1 MAGRLQGK
9 AAIVTGA
16 GSGNGRGIAAAFA
29 REGARVL
36 VSDIRL
42 PAAEETAGL
51 IRASGGVCEVVQ
63 ADVSKRAD
71 ITGMVDACVAAWGT
85 VHVLVNNVGILV
97 PGGVEEVE
105 EEAWDRVFTANLKSV
120 LFACRAAL
128 PHMTRQGSGAIINIS
143 SISAIRHLG
152 LNYIAYPTSKAAID
166 HMTRIMA
173 VQYGPKGIR
182 CNSIQPGFIDTPMV
196 KNQVVGALGAGKG
209 EEEAAY
215 QGYKAKRAA
224 QVPMR
229 RVGTPD
235 DIGNAAV
242 FLASDEAS
250 YITGQA
256 LTVDGGVTQSVGN

>member
-1 MAGRLQGK
+1 
-9 AAIVTGA
+9 
-16 GSGNGRGIAAAFA
+16 
-29 REGARVL
+29 
-36 VSDIRL
+36 
-42 PAAEETAGL
+42 
-51 IRASGGVCEVVQ
+51 
-63 ADVSKRAD
+63 
-71 ITGMVDACVAAWGT
+71 
-85 VHVLVNNVGILV
+85 
-97 PGGVEEVE
+97 
-105 EEAWDRVFTANLKSV
+105 
-120 LFACRAAL
+120 
-128 PHMTRQGSGAIINIS
+128 MTRQGSSAIINIS
-143 SISAIRHLG
+143 SMSAIRHLG

>member
-1 MAGRLQGK
+1 MTGRLQGK

-16 GSGNGRGIAAAFA
+16 GSGNGRGIAASFA

-36 VSDIRL
+36 VSDIRE
-42 PAAEETAGL
+42 AAAAQTAVM
-51 IRASGGVCEVVQ
+51 IRENGGICEVVQ
-63 ADVSKRAD
+63 ADVSRRTD
-71 ITGMVDACVAAWGT
+71 ITRMVDACVSAFGT

-105 EEAWDRVFTANLKSV
+105 EEAWDRVFAANLKSV

-128 PHMTRQGSGAIINIS
+128 PYMTSQGAGSIINIS

-173 VQYGPKGIR
+173 VQYGPKGVR

-196 KNQVVGALGAGKG
+196 KDQVVGALGASKG
-209 EEEAAY
+209 EEETAY
-215 QGYKAKRAA
+215 RAYMEKRAS

-229 RVGTPD
+229 RVGAPQ

-250 YITGQA
+250 YITGQV
-256 LTVDGGVTQSVGN
+256 LTVDGGVTQSIGN

>member
-1 MAGRLQGK
+1 MTGRLQGK

-16 GSGNGRGIAAAFA
+16 GSGNGRGIAEAFA
-29 REGARVL
+29 RAGARVL
-36 VSDIRL
+36 VSDIRKA
-42 PAAEETAGL
+42 AAEETGDL
-51 IRASGGVCEVVQ
+51 IRRAGGICEVVE
-63 ADVSKRAD
+63 ADVAKRAD
-71 ITGMVDACVAAWGT
+71 IARMVDACVAAWST

-128 PHMTRQGSGAIINIS
+128 PHMKRQGAGAIINIS

-173 VQYGPKGIR
+173 VQYGPHGIR
-182 CNSIQPGFIDTPMV
+182 CNAIQPGFIDTPMV
-196 KNQVVGALGAGKG
+196 RNQVVVALGAEKGK
-209 EEEAAY
+209 EEQAY
-215 QGYKAKRAA
+215 LSYKRKREG

-229 RVGTPD
+229 RMGTPD
-235 DIGNAAV
+235 DIAGAAV
-242 FLASDEAS
+242 FLASDEAG
-250 YITGQA
+250 YITGHM
-256 LTVDGGVTQSVGN
+256 LTVDGGVTLGIG